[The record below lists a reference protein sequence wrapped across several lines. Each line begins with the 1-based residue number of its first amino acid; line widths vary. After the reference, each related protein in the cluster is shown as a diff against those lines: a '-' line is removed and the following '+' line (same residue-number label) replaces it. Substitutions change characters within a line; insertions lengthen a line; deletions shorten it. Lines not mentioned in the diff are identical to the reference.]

1 MTDNTQPDGITEESL
16 SNMSDADLSA
26 LTASFLATARGAEPE
41 PEQEAPIEAEVEE
54 VIPEQPE
61 PDESTFE
68 PSVTEKGRIRLEGK
82 AFKFAT
88 LVKAG
93 VSDDEAYALAYGK
106 PVTTTDDGNSQE
118 PTDPVQALEEEIAQL
133 KQRRKAAWEEDF
145 LPEVAEEVDGEIEV
159 LLKKRQDLV
168 TQKAIEEFQQQSSAA
183 AERAKLVDDAVA
195 TAIAAYPEINQEGT
209 QFCESAKAVK
219 AQMERMNDP
228 RLNSPD
234 LILIIANTVAQSLNV
249 LPSVNARPAQPTSAP
264 KPVARQTPKGPSL
277 LPTVSAPIKPP
288 TSDEELFQLIMK
300 SPEADYALTKSLR
313 RR

>member
-26 LTASFLATARGAEPE
+26 LTASFLATARAEP
-41 PEQEAPIEAEVEE
+41 EAPIEAEVEE
-54 VIPEQPE
+54 AIPEQTETE